1 MDTALLEKVM
11 GQVSEELGIKKPQ
24 GTTAGSIGVTEFV
37 GTAMGDWSCDC
48 QRGPILNRNN
58 GIGKIQIHRYYRRS
72 CRRRPTNYGCG

>member
-37 GTAMGDWSCDC
+37 GTAMGDT
-48 QRGPILNRNN
+48 
-58 GIGKIQIHRYYRRS
+58 IGLVIAS
-72 CRRRPTNYGCG
+72 VDPL